1 MDKQEREA
9 MIQKAF
15 DLGFQN
21 ERDYRGCAQCAIAG
35 MYDAMGIKNDSV
47 YKAGS
52 GLAGGGGECTTGNCG
67 GFTGPSMTM
76 AAFFGRT
83 REEEGST
90 EGRAD
95 KYVSFRMTRALH
107 DKFVEK
113 YGGVLCNQVQTK
125 LYGRVYDLRIEE
137 DKQGFRDAGAHHD
150 DDKCCMAVGDGAK
163 WGMEILLDELE
174 AQGLTLDD
182 FRDADG
188 IQKEPEKKDA

>member
-9 MIQKAF
+9 LIQKAYE
-15 DLGFQN
+15 LGFQY

-35 MYDAMGIKNDSV
+35 MYDAMDIKNDSV

-67 GFTGPSMTM
+67 GYTGPSMAM

-83 REEEGST
+83 REKEASK

-113 YGGVLCNQVQTK
+113 YGGVLCSDVQKK
-125 LYGRVYDLRIEE
+125 LYGRVFDLRKEE
-137 DKQGFRDAGAHHD
+137 DKQAFRDAGAHHD

-163 WGMEILLDELE
+163 WGLELLLDEIE

-182 FRDADG
+182 FRDANG
-188 IQKEPEKKDA
+188 NQIEPEMQDA